1 MEKALPLLRK
11 HIVDGQ
17 KELLPILVSTRKRV
31 EGLLTKSAKDA
42 GFLRSGS
49 KRERVYKEVREHYEK
64 MQKELEGWGNDV
76 VGSTS
81 KDFFKKAGVDTDEAL
96 SMVKYDREY
105 AKKYFEFVHPK
116 NSPALAATQTSK
128 MLDSDMRQL
137 RAAVVETF
145 REASVS
151 GMTAVARQKLMES
164 KMVDVADK
172 LNSWQFIDKSGRN
185 WKKGN
190 YFNMLNRTTAQRV
203 ANEAYVDGLV
213 EGGHDLATI
222 EGGGDPCPDCAAWRG
237 VIVSVSG
244 ASKKFPSKAD
254 AEGAGVFH
262 PNCVCELAYADETVD
277 KDKIKTQSD
286 MPNPEKPAPEAWREY
301 AKKIEKRAK
310 PKTPVKEAPK
320 ALKVNT
326 KLDKKLKKENVVK

>member
-1 MEKALPLLRK
+1 MEKPLPLLRHHVK
-11 HIVDGQ
+11 NGQ
-17 KELLPILVSTRKRV
+17 KELLPILVNTRKRI
-31 EGLLTKSAKDA
+31 ESLLTKSAKDT

-49 KRERVYKEVREHYEK
+49 KRELVYREVRGHYEK
-64 MQKELEGWGNDV
+64 MQKALEGWGDDLV
-76 VGSTS
+76 DKTG
-81 KDFFKKAGVDTDEAL
+81 KDFFQKAGVDTSEAL

-116 NSPALAATQTSK
+116 NGPALAATQTAK

-145 REASVS
+145 RESAVS
-151 GMTAVARQKLMES
+151 GMTAVARQKLLES
-164 KMVDVADK
+164 KIIDVAGS
-172 LNSWQFIDKSGRN
+172 LNSWQFVDKSGRN

-222 EGGGDPCPDCAAWRG
+222 EGGGDPCPFCEEWRG

-254 AEGAGVFH
+254 AESAGVFH
-262 PNCVCELAYADETVD
+262 PNCVCELQYADETVD
-277 KDKIKTQSD
+277 KAKIKEQSD
-286 MPNPEKPAPEAWREY
+286 TPNPDKPTPKQWNQY
-301 AKKIEKRAK
+301 AKKIKERAK
-310 PKTPVKEAPK
+310 PKTPVKETPK
-320 ALKVNT
+320 ALGINT
-326 KLDKKLKKENVVK
+326 KLDKELKKENVA